1 MAMAAPTLMM
11 TLIAPNCDGTA
22 GPGGCL
28 RRRWRVPARNE
39 GLSRSGSFAN
49 EDDERGQQRGPSST
63 RQPTARRC
71 TQVALDTLM
80 VGNFDEKSFAL
91 AAIFTATLRATALYR
106 PATSLSGSATTVGR
120 PLSACSRMAIVS
132 GSAPR

>member
-1 MAMAAPTLMM
+1 MAVAAPTLMM
-11 TLIAPNCDGTA
+11 TLITPECGDTG

-28 RRRWRVPARNE
+28 RSRWHVPARNK

-49 EDDERGQQRGPSST
+49 EDDGSGQQRGLSST
-63 RQPTARRC
+63 RLPTARRC
-71 TQVALDTLM
+71 TQVPLDTLM
-80 VGNFDEKSFAL
+80 VGNFEEKSFAL